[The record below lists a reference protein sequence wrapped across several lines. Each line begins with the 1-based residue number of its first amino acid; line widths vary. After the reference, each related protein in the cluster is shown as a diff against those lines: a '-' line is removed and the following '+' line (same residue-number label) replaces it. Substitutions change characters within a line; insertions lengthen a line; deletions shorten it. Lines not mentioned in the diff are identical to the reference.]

1 MNDVGG
7 GVSAYW
13 QARWNAPFTLMLVG
27 DGPAETY
34 IKSMAA
40 QLIEGHV
47 IFMGRVDRRNL
58 YLMENAEVR
67 KRLACNGPRFI
78 NRERNLHQ
86 NYKNLSQELRLIH
99 QSRL

>member
-1 MNDVGG
+1 
-7 GVSAYW
+7 
-13 QARWNAPFTLMLVG
+13 MLVG

-58 YLMENAEVR
+58 YLVENAEVR

-86 NYKNLSQELRLIH
+86 NLQEALTRAPVDPSVEALNNPAFS
-99 QSRL
+99 SR